1 MTRSGDALTHRTYLS
16 AHSTHRDPRAGTG
29 AVSDLN
35 SRMTC
40 AAIRSHRPPPP
51 AASCRVLA
59 AIRSAAVLGIE
70 AFAVTVEVDAAPG
83 LHGWTM
89 VGLPSGSVKEARERV
104 GAALVNAGFTL
115 PPRRW
120 TVNLSPADVRK
131 DGTAFDLPIAI
142 GVHVASGQLDA
153 AMVSGLIFAGELG
166 LDGTIRPIRG
176 ALPLARAAR
185 ETGARALVL
194 PAANAAEASLL
205 RDVVLAPCDTLD
217 ALVHELRRHAL
228 PTMRPVAPPQSDDE
242 QADFSEVVGQPLSK
256 RALEIAAAGGHNV
269 YLVGPP
275 GAGKTML
282 ARRLPSIL
290 PPLDDDALLD
300 VVAIHSV
307 GGILPAGR
315 VPSRTPPFRAPHHT
329 ISVAGLIGGGPG
341 PRPGEVSLAHRGVL
355 FLDELLELPRY
366 ALDAMRQ
373 PLEDGRVVIAR
384 AAHAVAF
391 PARFLL
397 VGAANPCPCGFDGD
411 GTGRC
416 RCSLADIN
424 RYRARLSGPLADRID
439 LHVRVGAV
447 ALAAL
452 GRDTKEES
460 SASIRERVVGARA
473 RQRLRHRALPGV
485 SCNGDAPGRWLQAH
499 AGLTAES
506 RELLAS
512 AAERL
517 RLSARAYHRT
527 LRVARTIADL
537 DGDERISTGALAEA
551 LAFRPT
557 ESASQG

>member
-1 MTRSGDALTHRTYLS
+1 M
-16 AHSTHRDPRAGTG
+16 
-29 AVSDLN
+29 
-35 SRMTC
+35 
-40 AAIRSHRPPPP
+40 
-51 AASCRVLA
+51 LA

-70 AFAVTVEVDAAPG
+70 ALGVTVEVDAAAG
-83 LHGWTM
+83 LPGWTM

-104 GAALVNAGFTL
+104 GAALVNAGFVL

-142 GVHVASGQLDA
+142 GVLVASGQLDA
-153 AMVSGLIFAGELG
+153 AAADHLLFAGELG

-185 ETGARALVL
+185 ETGSRALVL
-194 PAANAAEASLL
+194 PLANAAEASLL
-205 RDVVLAPCDTLD
+205 RGVRLAPCETLASLVD
-217 ALVHELRRHAL
+217 ALRAHAL
-228 PTMRPVAPPQSDDE
+228 PALPALRPATDDPDA
-242 QADFSEVVGQPLSK
+242 ADFADVVGQPVGK

-269 YLVGPP
+269 FLVGPP

-307 GGILPAGR
+307 GGILPTGQT
-315 VPSRTPPFRAPHHT
+315 PSRTPPFRAPHHT
-329 ISVAGLIGGGPG
+329 ISLGGLIGGGPG

-366 ALDAMRQ
+366 VLDAMRQ

-384 AAHAVAF
+384 AAQAVSF

-397 VGAANPCPCGFDGD
+397 VGAANPCPCGHDGEPS
-411 GTGRC
+411 GRC
-416 RCSLADIN
+416 RCSANEIQ

-439 LHVRVGAV
+439 LHVRIGAV
-447 ALAAL
+447 SLGAL
-452 GRDTKEES
+452 GRSSREEP
-460 SASIRERVVGARA
+460 SAEIRKRVAAARA
-473 RQRLRHRALPGV
+473 TQRMRHRALPGV
-485 SCNGDAPGRWLQAH
+485 TCNGDAPGRWLQAH
-499 AGLTAES
+499 AGLTPGA
-506 RELLAS
+506 RELLGT
-512 AAERL
+512 AAEKL
-517 RLSARAYHRT
+517 RLSARAFHRA

-537 DGDERISTGALAEA
+537 EGAERVEPGAVAEA
-551 LAFRPT
+551 LSFRAALEPGG
-557 ESASQG
+557 ASV

>member
-1 MTRSGDALTHRTYLS
+1 M
-16 AHSTHRDPRAGTG
+16 
-29 AVSDLN
+29 
-35 SRMTC
+35 
-40 AAIRSHRPPPP
+40 
-51 AASCRVLA
+51 LA

-83 LHGWTM
+83 LPGWTM

-104 GAALVNAGFTL
+104 GAALVNSGFVL

-131 DGTAFDLPIAI
+131 EGTAFDLPVAI
-142 GVHVASGQLDA
+142 GVLVASGQLDA
-153 AMVSGLIFAGELG
+153 DAVRDLLFAGELG
-166 LDGTIRPIRG
+166 LDGTVRPIRG
-176 ALPLARAAR
+176 ALPLARATR
-185 ETGARALVL
+185 DTGACALVL
-194 PAANAAEASLL
+194 PESNVAEAALL
-205 RDVVLAPCDTLD
+205 RDVRLAPCSTLA
-217 ALVHELRRHAL
+217 ALVATLRAGRL
-228 PTMRPVAPPQSDDE
+228 PDAPLPPVTRESVHD
-242 QADFSEVVGQPLSK
+242 ADFAEVVGQRMAK

-269 YLVGPP
+269 FLVGPP

-307 GGILPAGR
+307 GGILPAGA
-315 VPSRTPPFRAPHHT
+315 VPERTPPFRAPHHT
-329 ISVAGLIGGGPG
+329 ISLAGLIGGGPG

-366 ALDAMRQ
+366 VLDAMRQ
-373 PLEDGRVVIAR
+373 PLEDGHVVISR

-397 VGAANPCPCGFDGD
+397 VGAANPCPCGFDGEPS
-411 GTGRC
+411 GRC
-416 RCSLADIN
+416 RCSAADIT

-447 ALAAL
+447 ALADL
-452 GRDTKEES
+452 GQMAREES
-460 SASIRERVVGARA
+460 SAMVRARVAAARDRQRERYRV
-473 RQRLRHRALPGV
+473 LPGV
-485 SCNGDAPGRWLQAH
+485 RCNADAPGRWLQSHGA
-499 AGLTAES
+499 LTAEA
-506 RELLAS
+506 RELLGT

-527 LRVARTIADL
+527 LRVARTVADL
-537 DGDERISTGALAEA
+537 DGESHVVPGALAEA
-551 LAFRPT
+551 LLFRPS
-557 ESASQG
+557 ESSDAP